1 MVRSGSGSIKVP
13 PPIQQYSA
21 RKTCRDASR
30 FEPYGAYDPTA
41 SQLWQFEAD
50 CSEGSHRPNE
60 RKEITTMIP
69 ITPPLKSGDRGPT
82 VGNLQ
87 EGLMFL
93 LENGLAQSREE
104 RRQLT
109 ELLRTELQGLAY
121 SNGTVRTIS
130 LLQERNQLQV
140 TGSVDVI
147 TAEFINKLL
156 KELGA
161 FETRLETSAFV
172 IDGKVVSKRAGV
184 EGLRVVIVDR
194 NVGEATSTSV
204 AETTTRDDGNYQTTF
219 VIPEVSRSG
228 KDQPDLQARV
238 FAGEIF
244 LGESK
249 VQYNATHH
257 ETLNVFLT
265 AKATLALPSELE
277 TLTSSVSRY
286 FNGNLR
292 DLQESDQ
299 RQDVTYL
306 ANKTGWD
313 ARAVALAALSDQ
325 FSARTND
332 AAGTAQIEAPFF
344 YALFRAGVP
353 ANEAAV
359 YQLGATTAT
368 DIWKQAIEQGVVS
381 SNLENRIPQAAEQFQ
396 RVAAERSLDGPA
408 VAGLSSLKEMLTVS
422 LGGDPDRQR
431 RFAEI
436 YAEHRNEPEAL
447 WEAVRQS
454 LGDATEK
461 RLRLDGQ
468 LAYLTLNNAPLV
480 QKLHTTNGSELTDP
494 VTLAQNGFFRAEK
507 WRDLIA
513 NDPIPSEI
521 SGETNDERRSR
532 YAEMLAAQVRLSYP
546 TMVVAQMVKE
556 GSTPIAP
563 TSREQVHSFLVEHQ
577 GTFEIGMHPVQ
588 RYIARNQLQ
597 VPKEVSEQL
606 LRLQRVYQITPSDE
620 AMNALLRNGIDSAL
634 AVTRYD
640 EKEFIGRF
648 HNELGGE
655 ASARL
660 THAKARQVH
669 NVVRNL
675 AYSYLVARTAP
686 QIGVHSPAKYSN
698 TTPAPIVKAQEQVLA
713 KTAKSVNEGL
723 NNQANESPDN
733 AADIIPYATLE
744 ALFGEMD
751 YCACDHCKSVLSPA
765 AYLVDVLHFLD
776 RNGQGADKNPLNF
789 MMARRPDV
797 EHLPL
802 TCENT
807 NTPLPYIDLVNE
819 TLEYYVIHNQSL
831 SAYHGHTTDNTIAPE
846 ELLASPQFVEDKAYE
861 TLAGKHQPNK
871 PVPLLPPTPP
881 LPFHQHLE
889 TLCRYFDKFEAPLLE
904 VMEALRTNEEVE
916 RPTPV
921 DPTNPVEYGWRDILM
936 EDLRISRDEYSRL
949 TDSFLTLNSL
959 YGFTSQVSFTEVLAS
974 LSNAQKFARRMQ
986 ITYEED
992 AAILKSR
999 FLNPS
1004 STLVPKLEELGVPFT
1019 TLKAFKD
1026 GTMSNAEMAEFEQHI
1041 S

>member
-1 MVRSGSGSIKVP
+1 
-13 PPIQQYSA
+13 
-21 RKTCRDASR
+21 
-30 FEPYGAYDPTA
+30 
-41 SQLWQFEAD
+41 
-50 CSEGSHRPNE
+50 
-60 RKEITTMIP
+60 MIP

-359 YQLGATTAT
+359 YQLTATTAT
-368 DIWKQAIEQGVVS
+368 DIWKQVRMWPS
-381 SNLENRIPQAAEQFQ
+381 SFSKLQLNAVWTGQ
-396 RVAAERSLDGPA
+396 RSP
-408 VAGLSSLKEMLTVS
+408 VS
-422 LGGDPDRQR
+422 L
-431 RFAEI
+431 
-436 YAEHRNEPEAL
+436 L
-447 WEAVRQS
+447 
-454 LGDATEK
+454 
-461 RLRLDGQ
+461 
-468 LAYLTLNNAPLV
+468 
-480 QKLHTTNGSELTDP
+480 
-494 VTLAQNGFFRAEK
+494 
-507 WRDLIA
+507 
-513 NDPIPSEI
+513 
-521 SGETNDERRSR
+521 
-532 YAEMLAAQVRLSYP
+532 
-546 TMVVAQMVKE
+546 
-556 GSTPIAP
+556 
-563 TSREQVHSFLVEHQ
+563 
-577 GTFEIGMHPVQ
+577 
-588 RYIARNQLQ
+588 
-597 VPKEVSEQL
+597 
-606 LRLQRVYQITPSDE
+606 
-620 AMNALLRNGIDSAL
+620 
-634 AVTRYD
+634 
-640 EKEFIGRF
+640 
-648 HNELGGE
+648 
-655 ASARL
+655 
-660 THAKARQVH
+660 
-669 NVVRNL
+669 
-675 AYSYLVARTAP
+675 
-686 QIGVHSPAKYSN
+686 
-698 TTPAPIVKAQEQVLA
+698 
-713 KTAKSVNEGL
+713 
-723 NNQANESPDN
+723 
-733 AADIIPYATLE
+733 
-744 ALFGEMD
+744 
-751 YCACDHCKSVLSPA
+751 
-765 AYLVDVLHFLD
+765 
-776 RNGQGADKNPLNF
+776 
-789 MMARRPDV
+789 
-797 EHLPL
+797 
-802 TCENT
+802 
-807 NTPLPYIDLVNE
+807 
-819 TLEYYVIHNQSL
+819 
-831 SAYHGHTTDNTIAPE
+831 
-846 ELLASPQFVEDKAYE
+846 
-861 TLAGKHQPNK
+861 
-871 PVPLLPPTPP
+871 
-881 LPFHQHLE
+881 
-889 TLCRYFDKFEAPLLE
+889 
-904 VMEALRTNEEVE
+904 
-916 RPTPV
+916 
-921 DPTNPVEYGWRDILM
+921 
-936 EDLRISRDEYSRL
+936 
-949 TDSFLTLNSL
+949 
-959 YGFTSQVSFTEVLAS
+959 
-974 LSNAQKFARRMQ
+974 
-986 ITYEED
+986 
-992 AAILKSR
+992 
-999 FLNPS
+999 
-1004 STLVPKLEELGVPFT
+1004 
-1019 TLKAFKD
+1019 
-1026 GTMSNAEMAEFEQHI
+1026 
-1041 S
+1041 